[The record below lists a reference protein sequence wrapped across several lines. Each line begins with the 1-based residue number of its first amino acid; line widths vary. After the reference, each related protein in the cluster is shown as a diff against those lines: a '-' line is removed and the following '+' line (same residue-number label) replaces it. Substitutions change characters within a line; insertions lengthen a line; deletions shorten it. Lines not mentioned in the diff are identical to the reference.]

1 MGPAEV
7 VDFLGHVCLAAHSLN
22 DFIETGQN
30 GVRLTQEVA
39 VLHQIRHGH
48 IGEEGELLLV
58 FGMGLEETTK
68 TKGKLKI
75 KSLI

>member
-7 VDFLGHVCLAAHSLN
+7 SDFLGHIRLAAHSLD

-39 VLHQIRHGH
+39 VLHQIGHGVV
-48 IGEEGELLLV
+48 GELGELLLV
-58 FGMGLEETTK
+58 FGMGLEETAK
-68 TKGKLKI
+68 TKGELIKKI
-75 KSLI
+75 LN